1 MLTLMSVIKWYKMY
15 IITQVTNYNKA
26 KIRINK
32 DFLLYQHIQKDS
44 LWEWDHS
51 QNKIIFNIIFIH

>member
-1 MLTLMSVIKWYKMY
+1 MY

-44 LWEWDHS
+44 L
-51 QNKIIFNIIFIH
+51 